1 MEINVNRVV
10 PQKDFYIKGMS
21 YIGAPKSNTA
31 MFISKKVERLLSA
44 LEPVENC
51 LVFAETGVIVPDG
64 LDQKHAFHFSEKPQ
78 LAYAKFATQ
87 FFEERTAEEAK
98 LKYELTS
105 EGYYKSETAVI
116 GANAY
121 IEPGCL
127 IGHGVTIG
135 NNARILKGTVIR
147 YANIGDNFIANE
159 YAVIG
164 AYGFTMAEDEDNNKT
179 RIPTLGGVEIGNN
192 VEIGAHDNISCG
204 SAGNTIIED
213 NVKIDA
219 LVHIGHDVHLRKNVE
234 ITAGGIIGGFDDL
247 GDHAYVGIN
256 AVLRNRITIGDNTI
270 IGMGSTVTKSFE
282 PNITVVG
289 NPAKLFVKEKNK

>member
-1 MEINVNRVV
+1 MEFNVSRIVECR
-10 PQKDFYIKGMS
+10 DFPIYGMS
-21 YIGAPKSNTA
+21 YMGAPKSNTA

-51 LVFAETGVIVPDG
+51 LIFAETGINVPEN
-64 LDQKHAFHFSEKPQ
+64 LSAKHAFHFSDKPQ

-98 LKYELTS
+98 LKYTLTP

-116 GANAY
+116 GENAF

-127 IGHGVTIG
+127 IGHGVKIG
-135 NNARILKGTVIR
+135 NNARILKGAVIR
-147 YANIGDNFIANE
+147 HATIGDNFIVNE

-164 AYGFTMAEDEDNNKT
+164 AYGFTMAEDEEGNKT

-204 SAGNTIIED
+204 SAGNTVIED
-213 NVKIDA
+213 YVKIDA
-219 LVHIGHDVHLRKNVE
+219 LVHIGHDVHLSKNVE
-234 ITAGGIIGGFDDL
+234 ITAGGIVGGFDDL

-256 AVLRNRITIGDNTI
+256 AVLRNRINIGDNTI
-270 IGMGSTVTKSFE
+270 IGMGSTVTKSFG
-282 PNITVVG
+282 PDITIAG
-289 NPAKLFVKEKNK
+289 NPAKLFVKK